1 MTAGEKKMAAL
12 PKMEMSHIGIWVTDF
27 ERMKNFY
34 MRMFGMVVSD
44 EGLLHGA
51 AYAFLTR
58 DPRDHHQIVVAQ
70 GRAPGTETTINQ
82 ISFRVADLS
91 DLKRVHQTVTTD
103 GDVQKF
109 LITDHGNAW
118 SVYFWDPEGNRLEA
132 FMDTPWYI
140 NQPHRYDLDLT
151 LPDEEIYS
159 RSEAH
164 AKADPTYRPI
174 EDWRAMIAK
183 ELVPAE

>member
-1 MTAGEKKMAAL
+1 
-12 PKMEMSHIGIWVTDF
+12 MSSGLVR
-27 ERMKNFY
+27 ELL
-34 MRMFGMVVSD
+34 
-44 EGLLHGA
+44 GLLHGA

-82 ISFRVADLS
+82 ISFRVADLA

-164 AKADPTYRPI
+164 AKADPTFRPI